1 MADGPRQSLL
11 DEWYARFLNDQD
23 AATLVDQAA
32 RRYTIGTLE
41 RLARQGYR
49 LTRRAAVF
57 VLGYLADFTSNNV
70 VGAKLIDDDRG
81 VRLLAETAVRALWC
95 RDGSPSHRRLL
106 ETVIRL
112 NVAHR
117 YAEAIKRASEL
128 IADAP
133 ELAEAWNQRAIA
145 LFGAG
150 RYRESIRDC
159 RQALEF
165 NAYHFGAATGMGQ
178 CYLQLGD
185 RENALESLAQALRLN
200 PGLEGVR
207 AHVQFLR
214 RSRKQSE

>member
-11 DEWYARFLNDQD
+11 DDWYARFLHDQD
-23 AATLVDQAA
+23 AAALVDQVA

-41 RLARQGYR
+41 RLARQGQR

-57 VLGYLADFTSNNV
+57 VLGYLGDFSSNHV
-70 VGAKLIDDDRG
+70 VGAALIDDDRG

-95 RDGSPSHRRLL
+95 RDGSPAQRRLL
-106 ETVIRL
+106 ETVIRC

-117 YAEAIKRASEL
+117 YAEAVKRASEL
-128 IADAP
+128 IAAAP

-145 LFGAG
+145 LFGLG

-159 RQALEF
+159 RQAMEF

-178 CYLQLGD
+178 CYLQLG
-185 RENALESLAQALRLN
+185 EGAAALEALAQALRLN

-207 AHVQFLR
+207 AHVQYLR
-214 RSRKQSE
+214 RARKQSE